1 LGFKSDFS
9 RVINSINPKN
19 SMNPTNPER
28 HMMMFKVA
36 IITISDRGSKGERED
51 SSGPLIRE
59 MVKNL
64 PAEVIHYEII
74 PDEKE
79 VIIEALKRSSD
90 ELKAD
95 LILTTG
101 GTGLSPRD
109 VTPDATR
116 RVIEKEVPG
125 FSEAMRAES
134 LKKTPH
140 AMISRAICGIRGSS
154 LIVNLPGSPKS
165 VKENLSVILP
175 ALPHALSKLKG
186 DPSEC
191 GQE

>member
-1 LGFKSDFS
+1 
-9 RVINSINPKN
+9 
-19 SMNPTNPER
+19 
-28 HMMMFKVA
+28 MFKVA
-36 IITISDRGSKGERED
+36 ILTISDRGSKGERED
-51 SSGPLIRE
+51 SSGPLIKE
-59 MVKNL
+59 MVKDL
-64 PAEVIHYEII
+64 PGEIIHYEVI

-79 VIIEALKRSSD
+79 QIIKALKRSVE

-109 VTPDATR
+109 VTPDATLE
-116 RVIEKEVPG
+116 VIEKEVPG
-125 FSEAMRAES
+125 FSEAMRANS

-140 AMISRAICGIRGSS
+140 AMISRAVTGIRGST
-154 LIVNLPGSPKS
+154 LIVNLPGSPRG
-165 VKENLSVILP
+165 VRENLSVILP

-191 GQE
+191 AQ

>member
-1 LGFKSDFS
+1 
-9 RVINSINPKN
+9 
-19 SMNPTNPER
+19 
-28 HMMMFKVA
+28 MFKVV
-36 IITISDRGSKGERED
+36 ILTISDRGSKGERED
-51 SSGPLIRE
+51 SSGPLIEE
-59 MVKNL
+59 MIKDL
-64 PAEVIHYEII
+64 PAEVIHYEVI

-79 VIIEALKRSSD
+79 MIVEALEKSADR
-90 ELKAD
+90 LGAD

-109 VTPDATR
+109 VTPDATLK
-116 RVIEKEVPG
+116 VIDKEVPG

-140 AMISRAICGIRGSS
+140 AMISRAITGVRGSTM
-154 LIVNLPGSPKS
+154 IVNLPGSPKG
-165 VKENLSVILP
+165 VRENLAVILP

-191 GQE
+191 AQE

>member
-1 LGFKSDFS
+1 
-9 RVINSINPKN
+9 
-19 SMNPTNPER
+19 MT
-28 HMMMFKVA
+28 FKVA
-36 IITISDRGSKGERED
+36 ILTNSDRGSKGERED
-51 SSGPLIRE
+51 SSGPLIQK
-59 MVKNL
+59 MVKDL
-64 PAEVIHYEII
+64 PAEVILYEII

-79 VIIEALKRSSD
+79 KIAEALKRSAD
-90 ELKAD
+90 RLGAD

-109 VTPDATR
+109 VTPDATLE
-116 RVIEKEVPG
+116 VIEKQVPG

-140 AMISRAICGIRGSS
+140 AMISRAIAGIRGSS

-165 VKENLSVILP
+165 VRENLSVILP

-186 DPSEC
+186 DPAEC
-191 GQE
+191 GQAD

>member
-1 LGFKSDFS
+1 
-9 RVINSINPKN
+9 
-19 SMNPTNPER
+19 
-28 HMMMFKVA
+28 
-36 IITISDRGSKGERED
+36 
-51 SSGPLIRE
+51 
-59 MVKNL
+59 MVKGL
-64 PAEVIHYEII
+64 PAEVIYYEII

-79 VIIEALKRSSD
+79 IIIEALKKSAD
-90 ELKAD
+90 QLKAD

-109 VTPDATR
+109 VTPDATLK
-116 RVIEKEVPG
+116 VIEREVPG

-140 AMISRAICGIRGSS
+140 AMISRAVCGIRGSS

-175 ALPHALSKLKG
+175 ALPHALAKLMG

-191 GQE
+191 GQK

>member
-1 LGFKSDFS
+1 MHEA
-9 RVINSINPKN
+9 N
-19 SMNPTNPER
+19 
-28 HMMMFKVA
+28 MFKVA

-59 MVKNL
+59 MVKDL

-79 VIIEALKRSSD
+79 MIIEALKKSAD
-90 ELKAD
+90 QLKID

-109 VTPDATR
+109 VTPEATLK
-116 RVIEKEVPG
+116 VIDKEVPG

-140 AMISRAICGIRGSS
+140 AMISRAVSGIRGST

>member
-1 LGFKSDFS
+1 
-9 RVINSINPKN
+9 
-19 SMNPTNPER
+19 
-28 HMMMFKVA
+28 MFKVA
-36 IITISDRGSKGERED
+36 ILTISDSDSKGERED
-51 SSGPLIRE
+51 TSGPLIQE
-59 MVKNL
+59 MVRNL
-64 PAEVIHYEII
+64 PGEVIHYEII

-79 VIIEALKRSSD
+79 KIAEALKKSADR
-90 ELKAD
+90 LKAD

-109 VTPDATR
+109 VTPDATLK
-116 RVIEKEVPG
+116 VIEKEVPG

-134 LKKTPH
+134 LRKTPH
-140 AMISRAICGIRGSS
+140 AMISRAITGVRGSS

-186 DPSEC
+186 DPEEC

>member
-1 LGFKSDFS
+1 MF
-9 RVINSINPKN
+9 RV
-19 SMNPTNPER
+19 
-28 HMMMFKVA
+28 VVL
-36 IITISDRGSKGERED
+36 TISDRGSKGERED

-59 MVKNL
+59 MVKGL

-175 ALPHALSKLKG
+175 ALPHALSKLMG
-186 DPSEC
+186 DPLEC